1 MIVLYVWKL
10 VTAVIVFSQDKFE
23 SVAKQSLENKRMF
36 EELTDIFQERAAAED
51 SYSKT
56 MEKLTI

>member
-1 MIVLYVWKL
+1 MLPIVM
-10 VTAVIVFSQDKFE
+10 AVVFSQDKFE